1 MALMPRRVK
10 YRKAQRKRLRGKAWR
25 GNAVAF
31 GEYGLQALEHA
42 WLTAQQIEAARVA
55 ASRHLATAG
64 RYWVRIFPYKPVSG
78 KPAETRMGKG
88 KGEVEYWAAP
98 VKPGQVLFEIGGV
111 PEDAARETFR
121 LQSGKLPIRV
131 RMIRRKVRT

>member
-1 MALMPRRVK
+1 M
-10 YRKAQRKRLRGKAWR
+10 
-25 GNAVAF
+25 
-31 GEYGLQALEHA
+31 
-42 WLTAQQIEAARVA
+42 T
-55 ASRHLATAG
+55 ASRHLGMTG
-64 RYWVRIFPYKPVSG
+64 RYWIRIFPCKPISG

-98 VKPGQVLFEIGGV
+98 VKPGQILFEVGGV